1 MKISRLVKL
10 VKKSG
15 RNVLKY
21 TASDEKRTLWIG
33 SNCGLYPLYD
43 MPFLKTK
50 EQILTLLD
58 IPKSEFGCYDVDC
71 ISGEAAGEIHRSF
84 DAAQNAD
91 NSVDPEK
98 YVITKNDN
106 TYKVFNT
113 EDGYKF
119 VNTKHLDII
128 DYYDDGGIT
137 LYYYYYKDRIVV
149 KAGFLPVGVVM
160 CCNPVDENMVKEFE
174 TIYNTILQ
182 ALSDKQREEEAARIK
197 ANRQIGFDDLF
208 EESDSYP
215 DPEP

>member
-1 MKISRLVKL
+1 MKISRLVKFI
-10 VKKSG
+10 KKSG

-21 TASDEKRTLWIG
+21 TDSDEKRTLWIG
-33 SNCGLYPLYD
+33 SNCGIYPLYD

-58 IPKSEFGCYDVDC
+58 IPKSEFGHYEVDY
-71 ISGEAAGEIHRSF
+71 ISGETAGEIQQSLN
-84 DAAQNAD
+84 AAQNAD
-91 NSVDPEK
+91 NSVNPEK

-128 DYYDDGGIT
+128 DYYDDGDIT
-137 LYYYYYKDRIVV
+137 LYYYYYKERIVV
-149 KAGFLPVGVVM
+149 KAGFLPVGVVT
-160 CCNPVDENMVKEFE
+160 CCNPVDENMVKEAE

-182 ALSDKQREEEAARIK
+182 ALLNKQHEEETARIK
-197 ANRQIGFDDLF
+197 ASKQVEFDELLEDF
-208 EESDSYP
+208 DSEP
-215 DPEP
+215 DHEP